1 MSVPA
6 PSVQHRS
13 TAARRG
19 SWAVPAAV
27 MAVTAVAVAVAVGL
41 SPSGTH
47 RWTLVVAGAGWVC
60 VAVAV
65 LAGHLLVRRARLAAA
80 TQAAENDRLRAQ
92 AQQTA
97 AQTGHLVNVTLPSL
111 HNLVLAGSGAAD
123 ALAGV
128 SMPNDQNLRRLAQLS
143 AGALEEAVG
152 RAAAADEES
161 RQTQDALNEV
171 LAEVD
176 RLGRETLPA
185 AVTLLA
191 EGRSADTV
199 LGELALPQM
208 PLMHDLSELFVRELA
223 RSERRAGGA
232 RIASTKALSRVQAK
246 AVSMLADLRAMQDE
260 HDGKMLGDLMRL
272 DHKTSQLVLIAD
284 RLALLMGGKTSRTW
298 NKPIRME
305 SILRGAIGRIAAY
318 QRVRLHFT
326 SQAAI
331 SGFAAEGVMHLLA
344 ELIDN
349 AANFS
354 PPTDEVHVYVEEH
367 RAGIVVTVE
376 DSGLTMSEA
385 AMRHAAGAVAG
396 SMADLASLQGTRL
409 GLAVV
414 GLLALKYRISV
425 SYRPSSRGGTGVVV
439 LLPRH
444 LIAQQRDPWPA
455 QQREAAQT
463 TAARPVPAPEAPE
476 APAPAPVAEAPV
488 IEAPVTEAPV
498 RPEPPVIVPEVPGQ
512 TRHEPPA
519 AAAPAATP
527 NGLPVR
533 KPGRT
538 MSDAERAQRPA
549 SEPTPPRKRP
559 VHDVGSRFGAFH
571 RSRKGDTLGG
581 RPDPQPPTAG

>member
-6 PSVQHRS
+6 PSVQHRP
-13 TAARRG
+13 TAVQRG
-19 SWAVPAAV
+19 SWALPAAV
-27 MAVTAVAVAVAVGL
+27 VAVTAVATAVAVGVA
-41 SPSGTH
+41 PSGTH
-47 RWTLVVAGAGWVC
+47 GWTLLVAGASWAC

-65 LAGHLLVRRARLAAA
+65 LAGHLLVRRARRTAAA
-80 TQAAENDRLRAQ
+80 QAAENDRLRAQ
-92 AQQTA
+92 VLQSAS
-97 AQTGHLVNVTLPSL
+97 QTGHLVNVTLPSL
-111 HNLVLAGSGAAD
+111 HNLVLAGNAATD

-128 SMPNDQNLRRLAQLS
+128 SMPDDQSLRRVAHLS
-143 AGALEEAVG
+143 ADALEEAVN
-152 RAAAADEES
+152 RAAAADEE
-161 RQTQDALNEV
+161 RLRTREALDEL
-171 LAEVD
+171 LADVD
-176 RLGRETLPA
+176 RLARETLPA
-185 AVTLLA
+185 AVARLA
-191 EGRSADTV
+191 EGRSADTI
-199 LGELALPQM
+199 LGELKLPRLPSTQ
-208 PLMHDLSELFVRELA
+208 ELGERFVRELA
-223 RSERRAGGA
+223 RSERRAGGT

-385 AMRHAAGAVAG
+385 AMRHAEGAVAG

-414 GLLALKYRISV
+414 GLLALKHRINV

-444 LIAQQRDPWPA
+444 LIAQQRDPWPE
-455 QQREAAQT
+455 QRDADRPAT
-463 TAARPVPAPEAPE
+463 TRPVPAPAPAPE
-476 APAPAPVAEAPV
+476 ADRPAP
-488 IEAPVTEAPV
+488 APVTEAPA
-498 RPEPPVIVPEVPGQ
+498 RPEAPVSVPDVPEQ

-519 AAAPAATP
+519 AAATP

-533 KPGRT
+533 EPGRT
-538 MSDAERAQRPA
+538 MSEAERAQRPA
-549 SEPTPPRKRP
+549 PEAATPRKRP

-571 RSRKGDTLGG
+571 RSRKPGGGTQGG
-581 RPDPQPPTAG
+581 RPDTEPPTAGR

>member
-13 TAARRG
+13 TAVQRS

-27 MAVTAVAVAVAVGL
+27 VAVTAVAAGVAVAVA
-41 SPSGTH
+41 PSGT
-47 RWTLVVAGAGWVC
+47 RGWALVVAGAGWAC

-65 LAGHLLVRRARLAAA
+65 LVGHFLVRRARLAAA
-80 TQAAENDRLRAQ
+80 TQAAENDRLRTQ

-97 AQTGHLVNVTLPSL
+97 AQTSHLVSVTLPSL
-111 HNLVLAGSGAAD
+111 HNLVLTGSAAAD

-128 SMPNDQNLRRLAQLS
+128 SMPNDQNLRRLAHLS
-143 AGALEEAVG
+143 AGTLEEAVS
-152 RAAAADEES
+152 RAAAADKEARE
-161 RQTQDALNEV
+161 TQEALNEL
-171 LAEVD
+171 LAEAD
-176 RLGRETLPA
+176 RLTRETLPA
-185 AVTLLA
+185 AVARLA

-199 LGELALPQM
+199 LGELTLPRV
-208 PLMHDLSELFVRELA
+208 PLMHDLGELVVRELA

-260 HDGKMLGDLMRL
+260 HDGTMLGDLMRL
-272 DHKTSQLVLIAD
+272 DHRTSQLVLIAD

-385 AMRHAAGAVAG
+385 AMKHAEGAVAG

-414 GLLALKYRISV
+414 GLLALKYRINV

-439 LLPRH
+439 LLPRR

-455 QQREAAQT
+455 RREAT
-463 TAARPVPAPEAPE
+463 RTATARAVPASE
-476 APAPAPVAEAPV
+476 APAPAMDAPV
-488 IEAPVTEAPV
+488 VETPV
-498 RPEPPVIVPEVPGQ
+498 RPDPPVILREVPEQ

-519 AAAPAATP
+519 AAPTAAPVSATP

-549 SEPTPPRKRP
+549 SKPAPPRKRP
-559 VHDVGSRFGAFH
+559 AHDVGSRFGAFH
-571 RSRKGDTLGG
+571 RSRKSSGDTLGG
-581 RPDPQPPTAG
+581 RPDPAPPTAG

>member
-13 TAARRG
+13 TAVQRS

-27 MAVTAVAVAVAVGL
+27 VAVTAVAAGVAVGVA
-41 SPSGTH
+41 PSGT
-47 RWTLVVAGAGWVC
+47 RGWTLVVAGAGWAC

-65 LAGHLLVRRARLAAA
+65 LVGHLLVRRARLAAA
-80 TQAAENDRLRAQ
+80 TQAAENDRLRTQ

-111 HNLVLAGSGAAD
+111 HNLVLTGSAAAD

-128 SMPNDQNLRRLAQLS
+128 SMPNDQNLRRLAHLS

-152 RAAAADEES
+152 RAAAADKES
-161 RQTQDALNEV
+161 RETQETLNEI
-171 LAEVD
+171 LAEAD
-176 RLGRETLPA
+176 RLTRETLPA
-185 AVTLLA
+185 AVARLA
-191 EGRSADTV
+191 EGRSANTV
-199 LGELALPQM
+199 LGELTLPRV
-208 PLMHDLSELFVRELA
+208 PLMHDLGELFIRELA

-260 HDGKMLGDLMRL
+260 HDGTLLGDLMRL
-272 DHKTSQLVLIAD
+272 DHRTSQLVLIAD

-385 AMRHAAGAVAG
+385 AMEHAEGAVAG

-414 GLLALKYRISV
+414 GLLALKYRINV

-439 LLPRH
+439 LLPRR
-444 LIAQQRDPWPA
+444 LVAQQRDPWPA
-455 QQREAAQT
+455 QREAAR
-463 TAARPVPAPEAPE
+463 AATVRPVPAPETPT
-476 APAPAPVAEAPV
+476 PAPVV
-488 IEAPVTEAPV
+488 EAPVTEAHV
-498 RPEPPVIVPEVPGQ
+498 RPDLPVILREVPEQ
-512 TRHEPPA
+512 TRREPPA
-519 AAAPAATP
+519 AAPASAPTDATP

-549 SEPTPPRKRP
+549 SKPTPPRKRP
-559 VHDVGSRFGAFH
+559 AHDVGSRFGAFH
-571 RSRKGDTLGG
+571 RSRKSSGDTLGG
-581 RPDPQPPTAG
+581 RPDPEPPTAG

>member
-1 MSVPA
+1 
-6 PSVQHRS
+6 
-13 TAARRG
+13 
-19 SWAVPAAV
+19 
-27 MAVTAVAVAVAVGL
+27 
-41 SPSGTH
+41 
-47 RWTLVVAGAGWVC
+47 
-60 VAVAV
+60 
-65 LAGHLLVRRARLAAA
+65 
-80 TQAAENDRLRAQ
+80 
-92 AQQTA
+92 
-97 AQTGHLVNVTLPSL
+97 
-111 HNLVLAGSGAAD
+111 
-123 ALAGV
+123 
-128 SMPNDQNLRRLAQLS
+128 
-143 AGALEEAVG
+143 
-152 RAAAADEES
+152 
-161 RQTQDALNEV
+161 
-171 LAEVD
+171 
-176 RLGRETLPA
+176 
-185 AVTLLA
+185 
-191 EGRSADTV
+191 
-199 LGELALPQM
+199 
-208 PLMHDLSELFVRELA
+208 
-223 RSERRAGGA
+223 
-232 RIASTKALSRVQAK
+232 
-246 AVSMLADLRAMQDE
+246 MLADLRAMQDE

-385 AMRHAAGAVAG
+385 AMRHAEGAVAG

-414 GLLALKYRISV
+414 GLLALKYRINV

-455 QQREAAQT
+455 QREAAR
-463 TAARPVPAPEAPE
+463 AATVRPVPAPEAPT
-476 APAPAPVAEAPV
+476 PAPAPV
-488 IEAPVTEAPV
+488 IEASV
-498 RPEPPVIVPEVPGQ
+498 RPDPPVKLRGVPEQ

-519 AAAPAATP
+519 AASAAATP

-549 SEPTPPRKRP
+549 GEPAPPRKRP

-571 RSRKGDTLGG
+571 RSRKSSGDTLGG
-581 RPDPQPPTAG
+581 RPDPEPPTAG

>member
-13 TAARRG
+13 TAVQRS

-27 MAVTAVAVAVAVGL
+27 VAVAAVAAGVAVGAA
-41 SPSGTH
+41 PSGTR
-47 RWTLVVAGAGWVC
+47 RWTLAVAAAGWGC
-60 VAVAV
+60 VALAV
-65 LAGHLLVRRARLAAA
+65 LVGHLLLRRAKLAAA

-92 AQQTA
+92 AQQSA
-97 AQTGHLVNVTLPSL
+97 AQTGHLVNVTLPAL
-111 HNLVLAGSGAAD
+111 HNLVLTGSGAVEAVE
-123 ALAGV
+123 GV
-128 SMPNDQNLRRLAQLS
+128 SMPNDQNLRRLAHIS
-143 AGALEEAVG
+143 AAALEEAVS
-152 RAAAADEES
+152 RAAAADDE
-161 RQTQDALNEV
+161 RLRTQEALNEI
-171 LAEVD
+171 LAEAD
-176 RLGRETLPA
+176 RLARETLPA
-185 AVTLLA
+185 AVARLA

-199 LGELALPQM
+199 LGELKLPQVPAM
-208 PLMHDLSELFVRELA
+208 YELGERFVSELA
-223 RSERRAGGA
+223 RSERRAGGT

-246 AVSMLADLRAMQDE
+246 AVSMLADLREMQDE
-260 HDGKMLGDLMRL
+260 HGGKMLGDLMRL

-326 SQAAI
+326 SQAAV

-385 AMRHAAGAVAG
+385 AMRHAEGAVAG

-414 GLLALKYRISV
+414 GLLALKYRINV

-455 QQREAAQT
+455 QREAAH
-463 TAARPVPAPEAPE
+463 AATVRPVPEPE
-476 APAPAPVAEAPV
+476 APAPAPVPAPAPAPV
-488 IEAPVTEAPV
+488 AEAPV
-498 RPEPPVIVPEVPGQ
+498 RPEPPVIVPEVPEQ

-519 AAAPAATP
+519 SATP

-533 KPGRT
+533 RPGRT
-538 MSDAERAQRPA
+538 MSEAERAQRPA
-549 SEPTPPRKRP
+549 PEATPPRKRP

-571 RSRKGDTLGG
+571 RSRKPSGG
-581 RPDPQPPTAG
+581 TQGGNPDPEPPTAG

>member
-1 MSVPA
+1 MV
-6 PSVQHRS
+6 
-13 TAARRG
+13 
-19 SWAVPAAV
+19 
-27 MAVTAVAVAVAVGL
+27 AVTAVAAAVAVGTA
-41 SPSGTH
+41 PNGTH
-47 RWTLVVAGAGWVC
+47 RWTLIVAGAGWAC

-65 LAGHLLVRRARLAAA
+65 LVGHLLVRRARLAAA

-111 HNLVLAGSGAAD
+111 HNLVLTGSGAAD

-161 RQTQDALNEV
+161 RQIQEALNEV

-185 AVTLLA
+185 AVARLA

-208 PLMHDLSELFVRELA
+208 PLMHDLSELVVRELA

-385 AMRHAAGAVAG
+385 AMRHAEGAVAG

-414 GLLALKYRISV
+414 GLLALKYRINV

-455 QQREAAQT
+455 QQEAAR
-463 TAARPVPAPEAPE
+463 TATARAVPAPEAPT
-476 APAPAPVAEAPV
+476 PAPVVEAPV
-488 IEAPVTEAPV
+488 VEAPVMEAHV
-498 RPEPPVIVPEVPGQ
+498 RPDPPVKLREVPEQ

-519 AAAPAATP
+519 VTPADATP

-549 SEPTPPRKRP
+549 SEPIPPRKRP

-571 RSRKGDTLGG
+571 RSRKSSGDTLGG
-581 RPDPQPPTAG
+581 RPDPEPPTAG

>member
-1 MSVPA
+1 MV
-6 PSVQHRS
+6 
-13 TAARRG
+13 
-19 SWAVPAAV
+19 
-27 MAVTAVAVAVAVGL
+27 AVTAVAAAVAVGAA
-41 SPSGTH
+41 PSGTR
-47 RWTLVVAGAGWVC
+47 RWTLIVAGAGWAC

-65 LAGHLLVRRARLAAA
+65 LVGHLLVRRARLAAA

-97 AQTGHLVNVTLPSL
+97 AQTGHLANVTLPSL
-111 HNLVLAGSGAAD
+111 HNLVLTGSGAAD

-161 RQTQDALNEV
+161 RQTQEALNEV

-185 AVTLLA
+185 AVARLA

-199 LGELALPQM
+199 LGELTLPRM
-208 PLMHDLSELFVRELA
+208 PLMHDLSELVVRELA

-385 AMRHAAGAVAG
+385 AMRHAEGAVAG

-414 GLLALKYRISV
+414 GLLALKYRINV

-455 QQREAAQT
+455 QQEAAR
-463 TAARPVPAPEAPE
+463 TATARAVPAPEA
-476 APAPAPVAEAPV
+476 ATPAPVVEAPV
-488 IEAPVTEAPV
+488 VEAHVLEAHV
-498 RPEPPVIVPEVPGQ
+498 RPDPPVKLREVPEQ

-519 AAAPAATP
+519 AMPADATP

-538 MSDAERAQRPA
+538 MSDAERAQRPP

-571 RSRKGDTLGG
+571 RSRKSSGDTLGG
-581 RPDPQPPTAG
+581 RPDPEPPTAG

>member
-1 MSVPA
+1 MV
-6 PSVQHRS
+6 
-13 TAARRG
+13 
-19 SWAVPAAV
+19 
-27 MAVTAVAVAVAVGL
+27 AVTAVAAGVAVAVA
-41 SPSGTH
+41 PSGTH
-47 RWTLVVAGAGWVC
+47 GWALVVAGAGWAC

-65 LAGHLLVRRARLAAA
+65 LVGHLLVRRARLAAA
-80 TQAAENDRLRAQ
+80 TQAAENDRLRTQ

-97 AQTGHLVNVTLPSL
+97 AQTSHLASVTLPSL
-111 HNLVLAGSGAAD
+111 HNLVLTGSAAAD

-128 SMPNDQNLRRLAQLS
+128 SMPNDQNLRRLAHLS
-143 AGALEEAVG
+143 AGALEEAVS
-152 RAAAADEES
+152 RAAAADKEARE
-161 RQTQDALNEV
+161 TQEALNEL
-171 LAEVD
+171 LAEAD
-176 RLGRETLPA
+176 RLTRETLPA
-185 AVTLLA
+185 AVARLA

-199 LGELALPQM
+199 LGELTLPRV
-208 PLMHDLSELFVRELA
+208 PLMHDLGELVVRELA

-260 HDGKMLGDLMRL
+260 HDGTMLGDLMRL
-272 DHKTSQLVLIAD
+272 DHRTSQLVLIAD

-385 AMRHAAGAVAG
+385 AMKHAEGAVAG

-414 GLLALKYRISV
+414 GLLALKYRINV

-439 LLPRH
+439 LLPRR

-455 QQREAAQT
+455 RREAT
-463 TAARPVPAPEAPE
+463 RTATVQPVPAPETPTA
-476 APAPAPVAEAPV
+476 APVVE
-488 IEAPVTEAPV
+488 TPV
-498 RPEPPVIVPEVPGQ
+498 RPDPPVILREVPEQ

-519 AAAPAATP
+519 AAPTPAPVSATP

-549 SEPTPPRKRP
+549 SKPAPPRKRP
-559 VHDVGSRFGAFH
+559 AHDVGSRFGAFH
-571 RSRKGDTLGG
+571 RSRKSSGDTLGG
-581 RPDPQPPTAG
+581 RPDPEPPTAG

>member
-13 TAARRG
+13 TAAQRS

-27 MAVTAVAVAVAVGL
+27 VAVTAVAAAVAVGTA
-41 SPSGTH
+41 PNDTH
-47 RWTLVVAGAGWVC
+47 RWTLIVAGAGWAC

-65 LAGHLLVRRARLAAA
+65 LVGHLLVRRARLAAA

-111 HNLVLAGSGAAD
+111 HNLVLTGSGAAD

-161 RQTQDALNEV
+161 RQIQDALNEV

-185 AVTLLA
+185 AVARLA

-208 PLMHDLSELFVRELA
+208 PLMHDLSELVVRELA

-385 AMRHAAGAVAG
+385 AMRHAEGAVAG

-414 GLLALKYRISV
+414 GLLALKYRINV

-455 QQREAAQT
+455 QQEAAR
-463 TAARPVPAPEAPE
+463 TATARAVPAPEAPT
-476 APAPAPVAEAPV
+476 PAPVVEAPV
-488 IEAPVTEAPV
+488 VEAPVMEAHV
-498 RPEPPVIVPEVPGQ
+498 RPDPPVKLREVPEQ
-512 TRHEPPA
+512 TRREPPA
-519 AAAPAATP
+519 VTPADATP

-549 SEPTPPRKRP
+549 SEPIPPRKRP

-571 RSRKGDTLGG
+571 RSRKSSGDTLGG
-581 RPDPQPPTAG
+581 RPDPEPPTAG

>member
-13 TAARRG
+13 TAAQRS

-27 MAVTAVAVAVAVGL
+27 VAVTAVAAAVAVGTA
-41 SPSGTH
+41 PNGTH
-47 RWTLVVAGAGWVC
+47 RWTLIVAGAGWAC

-65 LAGHLLVRRARLAAA
+65 LVGHLLVRRARLAAA

-111 HNLVLAGSGAAD
+111 HNLVLNGSGAAD

-152 RAAAADEES
+152 RAAAADEEA
-161 RQTQDALNEV
+161 RQTQDAFNEV

-185 AVTLLA
+185 AVARLA

-385 AMRHAAGAVAG
+385 AMRHAEGAVAG

-414 GLLALKYRISV
+414 GLLALKYRINV

-455 QQREAAQT
+455 QREAAQT
-463 TAARPVPAPEAPE
+463 ATVRPVPAPEAPTPAPVVE
-476 APAPAPVAEAPV
+476 APAAESPFV
-488 IEAPVTEAPV
+488 ETHVRPDPPVTLRE
-498 RPEPPVIVPEVPGQ
+498 VPEQ
-512 TRHEPPA
+512 TRHEPSAATPA
-519 AAAPAATP
+519 SATP

-533 KPGRT
+533 KPGTT

-549 SEPTPPRKRP
+549 STPTPPRKRP
-559 VHDVGSRFGAFH
+559 AHDVGSRFGAFH
-571 RSRKGDTLGG
+571 RSRKPSGDTRGGG
-581 RPDPQPPTAG
+581 RPDPEPPTAG

>member
-13 TAARRG
+13 TAAQR
-19 SWAVPAAV
+19 SAWAVPAAV
-27 MAVTAVAVAVAVGL
+27 VAVTAVAAAVAVGAA
-41 SPSGTH
+41 PSGTH
-47 RWTLVVAGAGWVC
+47 RWTLVVAGAGWAC
-60 VAVAV
+60 VVVAV
-65 LAGHLLVRRARLAAA
+65 LVGHLLVRRARLAAA

-97 AQTGHLVNVTLPSL
+97 AQTGHLVNITLPSL
-111 HNLVLAGSGAAD
+111 HNLVLTGSGAAD

-128 SMPNDQNLRRLAQLS
+128 SMPNDRNLRRLAQLS

-152 RAAAADEES
+152 RAAAAAEES
-161 RQTQDALNEV
+161 RQTQEALNEV

-185 AVTLLA
+185 AVARLA

-208 PLMHDLSELFVRELA
+208 PLMHDLSELVVRELA

-385 AMRHAAGAVAG
+385 AMRHAEGAVAG

-414 GLLALKYRISV
+414 GLLALKYRINV

-455 QQREAAQT
+455 QREAAR
-463 TAARPVPAPEAPE
+463 AATVRPVPAPEAPT
-476 APAPAPVAEAPV
+476 PAPAPV
-488 IEAPVTEAPV
+488 IEASV
-498 RPEPPVIVPEVPGQ
+498 RPDPPVKLREVPEQ

-519 AAAPAATP
+519 VTPAAATP

-538 MSDAERAQRPA
+538 MSDAERAQRPP

-559 VHDVGSRFGAFH
+559 VHDIGSRFGAFH
-571 RSRKGDTLGG
+571 RSRKSSGDTLGG
-581 RPDPQPPTAG
+581 RPDPEPPTAG